1 MKLLDSILE
10 KVRSYLTKSILEP
23 NIEFEYKFVDKL
35 SKELFLKLLDNCQDD
50 YGNPNITITLDI
62 TFDDNDLRITL
73 DDLNSIK
80 TYCKSDMLDKSMN
93 TTYIEKTT
101 L

>member
-23 NIEFEYKFVDKL
+23 NIEFEYKFINKL

-50 YGNPNITITLDI
+50 YMLVLDH
-62 TFDDNDLRITL
+62 
-73 DDLNSIK
+73 
-80 TYCKSDMLDKSMN
+80 
-93 TTYIEKTT
+93 
-101 L
+101 